1 MRTTLNLDDDI
12 LAELKQYAESRSMAL
27 GKAASDLVR
36 KGISN
41 PTPTRT
47 KNGIVVFDI
56 PADSPRITSEHV
68 KKLESDLE

>member
-1 MRTTLNLDDDI
+1 
-12 LAELKQYAESRSMAL
+12 MAL